1 MLRGGVQPNSNVIV
15 EEAPVIVQDLEEYR
29 ALEGEDA
36 SQEEVT
42 GVVTVKDLK
51 GFQEAIGNVN
61 NKNATVQLEAD
72 IDLTANNDSYG
83 AIARGEVRLDLN
95 GHTITAKEDNYTH
108 VLAIV
113 EGATLYLS
121 DSKGGGKITASTADG
136 GYGII
141 NSWGNIVVES
151 GSIETA
157 GFSVT
162 LYENAKIEVTG
173 GIVKSTGSI
182 AISLHGTEPKS
193 HAMITGGEVASPKD
207 YAIYSAS
214 PESTVDISGGKV
226 TGGAGCVMMN
236 AGTLTITDG
245 TLESDGTG
253 DPGSRETDTVNGSAG
268 AAKAVINLKH
278 LHKPVTANISG
289 GTFIQKENKNPI
301 YLVGN
306 ASGANAE
313 DSALSVT
320 GGTYTNGTIPVEL
333 ARVFQK
339 VTKRENGYD
348 VPEADDSHIAEGYLY
363 RDGQITRDVKELTI
377 ATTSANVT
385 AGQTVDLTK
394 YFTLKDADGNA
405 VSDVGAAYASLDE
418 KILTVSPNGTAT
430 GVAAGT
436 AKVAV
441 SPLDPQKDGYAWE
454 TAEITV
460 YVASRP
466 IPTIVTPE
474 ASLTPEPSVSP
485 EPTPD
490 TPTGTPAPTPGTT
503 TETTVK
509 DDGTKVTTTTT
520 INEDGSKKQE
530 VTEEKPDG
538 SKVESTTITNT
549 DGSSQATKTET
560 AADGTVTKTT
570 KTDTAADGSATKTE
584 NTTET
589 NSKGTQVAK
598 TVVTK
603 NDTTGNVT
611 GVTEKSV
618 FAPVNNTEATV
629 TVTKDGSNHVTAA
642 KASIVNTT
650 SGSKVILS
658 ADIAEQVAEAAGQ
671 ENVVITLTAKK
682 ANGDVAYQMTVNASD
697 VKSGEDLYVYAYN
710 KKTKEYTLVNA
721 KTYAIK
727 NTNLSISLKNN
738 KANEIYRLVNNKRST
753 TLTNKILKT
762 VKLAKTSVSVKKGK
776 KTNLAFSSKLNTA
789 NVKKITYST
798 SKKAV
803 AAVNK
808 NGKITAKKKGA
819 ATVKAKVT
827 LLNGKTK
834 TVKMKVRVK

>member
-1 MLRGGVQPNSNVIV
+1 MLRGGVQPNSNIIV

-29 ALEGEDA
+29 ALEGESAAED
-36 SQEEVT
+36 VT
-42 GVVTVKDLK
+42 AESLEDLNTQLGNANNAGRTVKL
-51 GFQEAIGNVN
+51 G
-61 NKNATVQLEAD
+61 AD
-72 IDLTANNDSYG
+72 IDLTKNEGDHYPVTS
-83 AIARGEVRLDLN
+83 RGTVTLDLN
-95 GHTITAKEDNYTH
+95 GHTIAALHDSWKHN
-108 VLAIV
+108 LAVTGDLTVI
-113 EGATLYLS
+113 
-121 DSKGGGKITASTADG
+121 DSVGGGKIIAPANATG
-136 GYGII
+136 GSSIIQCYGNMTIK
-141 NSWGNIVVES
+141 S
-151 GSIETA
+151 GSIESP

-162 LYENAKIEVTG
+162 VYDNNKITVAG
-173 GIVKSTGSI
+173 GTVKSDSV
-182 AISLHGTEPKS
+182 AISLHGNSES
-193 HAMITGGEVASPKD
+193 AQAAITGGEVVSTKD

-214 PESTVDISGGKV
+214 PESTVDIAGGKV

-253 DPGSRETDTVNGSAG
+253 DPGSRETDAVNGSAG
-268 AAKAVINLKH
+268 AANALMNLKH
-278 LHKPVTANISG
+278 LYKPVTANISG
-289 GTFIQKENKNPI
+289 GTFIQKDNSKPV

-306 ASGANAE
+306 AGKANDTE
-313 DSALSVT
+313 SVLSVT
-320 GGTYTNGTIPVEL
+320 GGTYTNGTTSIEL
-333 ARVFQK
+333 ARIFQK

-348 VPEADDSHIAEGYLY
+348 VPEADDSHLAEGYIY
-363 RDGQITRDVKELTI
+363 QDGQVTRDLKELTI
-377 ATTSANVT
+377 VTTSANVT
-385 AGQTVDLTK
+385 AGETVDLAK
-394 YFTLKDADGNA
+394 NFTLKDADGNA
-405 VSDVGAAYASLDE
+405 VPDVGVAYSSSDE
-418 KILTVSPNGTAT
+418 KILTVSSNGTAT

-441 SPLDPQKDGYAWE
+441 SPLDPQKDGYTWKA
-454 TAEITV
+454 AEITV

-466 IPTIVTPE
+466 IPTIVTPQ
-474 ASLTPEPSVSP
+474 ASPTPEPSTSP

-490 TPTGTPAPTPGTT
+490 VPTGTPAPGTT

-520 INEDGSKKQE
+520 INEDGSQKQE
-530 VTEEKPDG
+530 VIEEKPDG
-538 SKVESTTITNT
+538 SKVESTTVTNA

-570 KTDTAADGSATKTE
+570 MTETAADGSATKTE

-589 NSKGTQVAK
+589 NSKDTQVAK
-598 TVVTK
+598 TVVTES
-603 NDTTGNVT
+603 DTTGNVT

-721 KTYAIK
+721 KTYTIK

-776 KTNLAFSSKLNTA
+776 KTNLAFGSKLNTA